1 MDIGHVGRVGSSG
14 HGGLDNGRAQLA
26 ATVHQSRTDTACAAR
41 SGRLDSES
49 GSNGRGCSCRPGRL
63 QLRSRVRVFCA
74 RAAPALWA
82 VDGLQRRSRLAR
94 CRPVTAGTGS
104 RPWSR
109 RSRRPAGHGSRHPP
123 HSRAASGTGFRGG
136 VGRRG
141 SGFQHPISR
150 PRGRTLKRSL
160 EASVGCYYA
169 SQSAAEAST
178 VAFVTPLQK
187 RTITQSVLP
196 ILQRSYIIIYRL
208 GFESL

>member
-1 MDIGHVGRVGSSG
+1 MSKPTLGHRAMVTS
-14 HGGLDNGRAQLA
+14 GGLEA
-26 ATVHQSRTDTACAAR
+26 AVTTVSTAR
-41 SGRLDSES
+41 SVHLDSEG
-49 GSNGRGCSCRPGRL
+49 GSNGRSCSCRPGRL

-150 PRGRTLKRSL
+150 PRGRTLNRSL

-196 ILQRSYIIIYRL
+196 ILQRSYINI
-208 GFESL
+208 